1 MSEPSGRGYK
11 TIAVRLPDDEH
22 AQLVLIAALEELSL
36 NDTLRMAVQRLIATK
51 RDGGDLAAQAAKAL
65 EEMEAEAAT
74 KRAAL
79 QAGAMG
85 ASISGAGPSVFA
97 WCESRSDAEHAATGM
112 AAAFAQAGFDSD
124 VHITPIAG
132 PAATVIA

>member
-36 NDTLRMAVQRLIATK
+36 NDTLRQAVLALIEVK
-51 RDGGDLAAQAAKAL
+51 RAGGDLAAQATKAL
-65 EEMEAEAAT
+65 AEMEQEAAM

-79 QAGAMG
+79 QALMG
-85 ASISGAGPSVFA
+85 SAPASGQQTLTEPSG
-97 WCESRSDAEHAATGM
+97 ET
-112 AAAFAQAGFDSD
+112 
-124 VHITPIAG
+124 
-132 PAATVIA
+132 PAAPTRGRPGRTT

>member
-36 NDTLRMAVQRLIATK
+36 NDTLRMAVQHLIAEK
-51 RDGGDLAAQAAKAL
+51 RAGGDLAAQAAKAL
-65 EEMEAEAAT
+65 EEMEAEAAA

-79 QAGAMG
+79 QALM
-85 ASISGAGPSVFA
+85 
-97 WCESRSDAEHAATGM
+97 
-112 AAAFAQAGFDSD
+112 
-124 VHITPIAG
+124 G
-132 PAATVIA
+132 PATPGESNGEEPRGRSRRSTT

>member
-36 NDTLRMAVQRLIATK
+36 NDTLRMAVQHLIAAK

-65 EEMEAEAAT
+65 AAMEQEAAT

-79 QAGAMG
+79 QALMG
-85 ASISGAGPSVFA
+85 PTPATSEPAGEEPRGRSRRPST
-97 WCESRSDAEHAATGM
+97 S
-112 AAAFAQAGFDSD
+112 
-124 VHITPIAG
+124 
-132 PAATVIA
+132 

>member
-22 AQLVLIAALEELSL
+22 AQLVLVAALEELSL
-36 NDTLRMAVQRLIATK
+36 NDALRQAVQQLIAAK
-51 RDGGDLAAQAAKAL
+51 REGGQLAAQAAKAI

-79 QAGAMG
+79 EALMG
-85 ASISGAGPSVFA
+85 RTVPTQGGSDEGPTRGRTRRTS
-97 WCESRSDAEHAATGM
+97 
-112 AAAFAQAGFDSD
+112 
-124 VHITPIAG
+124 
-132 PAATVIA
+132 

>member
-36 NDTLRMAVQRLIATK
+36 NDTLRQAVQSLIATK
-51 RDGGDLAAQAAKAL
+51 REGGQLAAQAAKAI

-74 KRAAL
+74 RRAAL
-79 QAGAMG
+79 EALMG
-85 ASISGAGPSVFA
+85 RAVPTQGG
-97 WCESRSDAEHAATGM
+97 SDE
-112 AAAFAQAGFDSD
+112 
-124 VHITPIAG
+124 G
-132 PAATVIA
+132 PARGRSRRTS